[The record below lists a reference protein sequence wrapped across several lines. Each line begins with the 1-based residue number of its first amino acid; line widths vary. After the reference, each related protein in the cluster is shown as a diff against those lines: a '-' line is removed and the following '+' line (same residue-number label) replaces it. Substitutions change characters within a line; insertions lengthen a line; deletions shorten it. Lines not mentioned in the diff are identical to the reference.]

1 MDFGSALRAL
11 RLEKDYSQR
20 ELADRAGIDY
30 TYLSKIE
37 RGRVAPPSEEVIEKL
52 ARHLDADPEELK
64 TLAGKFSRVALKE
77 AAEEDERVA
86 FLLRKLQSR
95 QLTDEQLQQMLKVAR
110 EKAFGEEETSDS

>member
-1 MDFGSALRAL
+1 MAFGSALRAL

-37 RGRVAPPSEEVIEKL
+37 RGRVAPPSEEVIDKL

-86 FLLRKLQSR
+86 LLLRKLQSQ
-95 QLTDEQLQQMLKVAR
+95 QLTNEQLERIFKVAR
-110 EKAFGEEETSDS
+110 ENASGQEESGDS